1 MDYDLIW
8 EEEAI
13 NDLNKLCSS
22 ISIPLQKK
30 IRSYLIKYPQELG
43 KPLKGKYR
51 KLYRYRYGDYRII
64 YELDKENKLVSV
76 LRVGHRSEIYD

>member
-1 MDYDLIW
+1 MVYKLNWKTSALIDLS
-8 EEEAI
+8 
-13 NDLNKLCSS
+13 KLCSS
-22 ISIPLQKK
+22 VSVPLKEK
-30 IRSYLIKYPQELG
+30 IESYLIKSPQDLG

-51 KLYRYRYGDYRII
+51 KLYRYGDYRII